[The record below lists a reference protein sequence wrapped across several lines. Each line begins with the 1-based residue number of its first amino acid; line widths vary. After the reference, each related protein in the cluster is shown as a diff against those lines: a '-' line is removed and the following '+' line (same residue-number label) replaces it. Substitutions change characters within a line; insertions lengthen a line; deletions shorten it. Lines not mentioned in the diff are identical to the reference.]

1 MHELAITE
9 SVISAVSEKVGS
21 RRVRRV
27 SLAVGRL
34 SGVVAESVFFY
45 YDLCSEGTV
54 LEGSKLEIID
64 IPGRARCRT
73 CGTELDLED
82 MIALCTCGSADLQI
96 LGGEELTIKEVE
108 LEAEEV
114 GT

>member
-9 SVISAVSEKVGS
+9 SVIRAVAEKVGD

-45 YDLCSEGTV
+45 YDLCSEGTP
-54 LEGSKLEIID
+54 LAGSKLEIID
-64 IPGRARCRT
+64 IPGRAFCRS

-96 LGGEELTIKEVE
+96 LGGEQLIIKEVE
-108 LEAEEV
+108 VEEV
-114 GT
+114 ET

>member
-9 SVISAVSEKVGS
+9 SVIRAVAEKVGD
-21 RRVRRV
+21 RHVRRV
-27 SLAVGRL
+27 SLVVGRL
-34 SGVVAESVFFY
+34 SGVVAESVSFY
-45 YDLCSEGTV
+45 YDLCSEGTP

-64 IPGRARCRT
+64 VPGRARCRT

-96 LGGEELTIKEVE
+96 LGGEQLTIKEVE
-108 LEAEEV
+108 VEEV